1 MDAPEFIG
9 MIRSRHQL
17 RLAREGRSID
27 NHAPLAELS
36 PADKT
41 RLRGAFLAV
50 KRMQAAMIGND
61 GHG

>member
-1 MDAPEFIG
+1 VDALEFIG

-41 RLRGAFLAV
+41 RLRGAFLRREEDAGRHDR
-50 KRMQAAMIGND
+50 K
-61 GHG
+61 

>member
-9 MIRSRHQL
+9 MIRICHQL

-41 RLRGAFLAV
+41 RLGGAFLTELS
-50 KRMQAAMIGND
+50 RLRRGD
-61 GHG
+61 LDH